1 MDDKF
6 PRRRRRPPDPVET
19 AEGVRIIGAEEAELV
34 SERDDVA
41 HRLPDNAPRFG
52 DRPESP
58 PEDGPRPAIRFPLDA
73 SSDPG
78 DVDRPP
84 LVAPGPPTR
93 RRHQDDPALPHWTEP
108 ATGEVPRIFA
118 TADDAGTDDETATD
132 DLDAWSSFTSTPRW
146 RGEGTASDADE
157 YDDFSRL
164 GDDETR
170 VGALDSRERP
180 GPDDFFTFDEYA
192 AEPAPEE
199 KSASAPR
206 AISSDPRRTQANGP
220 RSGGSYEPPG
230 GAGRDVPVAAGVGL
244 AVAALT
250 LLLFKL
256 GPRYAVALV
265 TVVVVVAAAEFF
277 NAVRRDGHQPATL
290 LGIAASGS
298 LVLAAYWK
306 GEAAIPLVLFLT
318 VVFGLL
324 WYLAGAG
331 DDDRPVAGLGITLAG
346 VGYVGLLGSFG
357 ALILGLP
364 DGIGVLLGAIV
375 PTVAHDVGAFFVGR
389 NAGRQPL
396 SAASPNK
403 TWEGLAGGWV
413 FALLAAVIVLNVVGV
428 EPWAGEFV
436 DTVKLGI
443 AVALAATLGDL
454 CESLIKRDLGL
465 KDMGEILPGHGGLLD
480 RFDGLL
486 FALPVTYY
494 AARILIF

>member
-6 PRRRRRPPDPVET
+6 PRRRRRQADPAET

-34 SERDDVA
+34 GERDDVA
-41 HRLPDNAPRFG
+41 RRLPDDAPRFG

-58 PEDGPRPAIRFPLDA
+58 PEGGPRPAIRFPLDA

-78 DVDRPP
+78 EVDRPP
-84 LVAPGPPTR
+84 LVRPEPPSR
-93 RRHQDDPALPHWTEP
+93 RARREAALPHWTEP
-108 ATGEVPRIFA
+108 ATGEVPRIF
-118 TADDAGTDDETATD
+118 GSEDEPGDEEED

-146 RGEGTASDADE
+146 RGEGTASDADD

-164 GDDETR
+164 ADDDTR

-180 GPDDFFTFDEYA
+180 GPDDFFTFDEYEAEPA
-192 AEPAPEE
+192 AEPYP
-199 KSASAPR
+199 SPSSPR
-206 AISSDPRRTQANGP
+206 TISSDPRRTQA
-220 RSGGSYEPPG
+220 GGGGGGGYEPPDA
-230 GAGRDVPVAAGVGL
+230 AGRDVPVAAGVGL
-244 AVAALT
+244 AVAAVT
-250 LLLFKL
+250 LLLFSL
-256 GPRYAVALV
+256 GPRYAVALIA
-265 TVVVVVAAAEFF
+265 VVVVVAAAEFF
-277 NAVRRDGHQPATL
+277 DAVRQGGHRPATL

-331 DDDRPVAGLGITLAG
+331 GEDRPVAGLGITLLG

-357 ALILGLP
+357 ALILTLP
-364 DGIGVLLGAIV
+364 DGIGVLVGAII

-413 FALLAAVIVLNVVGV
+413 FAVLAAVVVLNAVGV
-428 EPWAGEFV
+428 EPWAGEFA
-436 DTVKLGI
+436 DTVKMAI

-454 CESLIKRDLGL
+454 CESLLKRDLGL

-494 AARILIF
+494 AARILLF